1 MIKEEIIKAY
11 RKMEEQ
17 HPKKEENTVY
27 VTDLLHCVIRPREE
41 IPAVPLIRG
50 TAIHEG
56 IEKLLKEN
64 GEIEIDFEKEV
75 RKQYGEY
82 ILIGKLDGLTKDNVV
97 IEFKS
102 VHKPPVFPYE
112 EHIYQVLIYM
122 NMIGSDKGLLVY
134 IGSNDISEFSVKDGE
149 VSNIE
154 TGQRYFGQFTVNDDW
169 IHKQIVAYF
178 TKTLVATFN
187 ECKFC
192 EIAKSCKFSKV
203 K

>member
-64 GEIEIDFEKEV
+64 V
-75 RKQYGEY
+75 
-82 ILIGKLDGLTKDNVV
+82 
-97 IEFKS
+97 
-102 VHKPPVFPYE
+102 
-112 EHIYQVLIYM
+112 
-122 NMIGSDKGLLVY
+122 
-134 IGSNDISEFSVKDGE
+134 
-149 VSNIE
+149 
-154 TGQRYFGQFTVNDDW
+154 
-169 IHKQIVAYF
+169 
-178 TKTLVATFN
+178 
-187 ECKFC
+187 
-192 EIAKSCKFSKV
+192 
-203 K
+203 